1 MKLIRLS
8 FSIYWKM
15 AGYWMAD
22 FIIQALQGI
31 EQHAERTVNS
41 ITPICS
47 IPFDLGYFSANTYL
61 WKLIN
66 SQCYILLLWTK
77 KKNFCSIFNIKGYI
91 WTVLSAQVPPLSNKS
106 SHSIHEKSFWYR
118 SDSIQHHRQPTNSP
132 MESVNEYKA

>member
-61 WKLIN
+61 WKFIN

-77 KKNFCSIFNIKGYI
+77 KRTSARYSTSRDTFGQFCRLKCHPCLIRVATLSMKNPSG
-91 WTVLSAQVPPLSNKS
+91 TVQTAYSTTDNQRIPQWNL
-106 SHSIHEKSFWYR
+106 
-118 SDSIQHHRQPTNSP
+118 
-132 MESVNEYKA
+132 